1 MLKWNLHSVE
11 EMELVGGHF
20 ATCTRPPLLLWLQG
34 ELGSGKTVF
43 ARGFIHALGWSGF
56 VKSPTYTLVE
66 CYETSLG
73 VIYHFDLYRL
83 NDNEELEAIGVR
95 DYFNDNAVSLI
106 EWADRMR
113 ETLPAPDIVLDF
125 AYTTEGRSMNAD
137 ARSAA
142 GQTVVEAVRRAC
154 QPHTGAL
161 APASCM
167 P

>member
-1 MLKWNLHSVE
+1 MLRWNLHDVE
-11 EMELVGGHF
+11 EMELVGGCF
-20 ATCTRPPLLLWLQG
+20 ATCVRPPLLLWLQG

-43 ARGFIHALGWSGF
+43 AGSFIRALGWPGL

-73 VIYHFDLYRL
+73 VIYHFDLYRI
-83 NDNEELEAIGVR
+83 NDSEELEAIGVR
-95 DYFNDNAVSLI
+95 DYFNDDAVTLI

-125 AYTTEGRSMNAD
+125 AYTPEGRSMHAD

-142 GQTVVEAVRRAC
+142 GRAVIEAL
-154 QPHTGAL
+154 QHTGAA
-161 APASCM
+161 APTSRL